1 MYFCSRGVIGKQDL
15 STLLS
20 HIPRAVLEA
29 IYVERFDKPWEQS
42 SPAPETTS
50 VVSIRVQELV
60 DSIFRAFNLKK
71 DGHLVKS
78 EFRECLASNPGIVT
92 YLSSVFPY
100 GSQPN
105 EEPERA
111 AAAAG
116 RRVKRRSATAAQIK
130 QDSPAVTTPLAK
142 PAQTP
147 VVASA
152 TPPTLPAVP
161 AQVHRSA
168 SAPSEAHNILPVP
181 DMGALARAQSSP
193 GAVGQQAIGLGML
206 LPALA
211 TAQAALR
218 QTSTASQEDWSK
230 SNATAGLSCGRCGFI
245 LRHNPATGAPLHIAT
260 CEAVFRASEGWLLNM
275 KQPTPARPHST
286 SKSSSESESL
296 MLVPSGISS
305 ASHASANLASASAS
319 ASSTSAPQRA
329 GTPPPLRVNMQT
341 ARLGRRSLATQV
353 IREGEREES
362 DSPYAGAAA
371 GDQWGIGHSP
381 KPMVK
386 VVPGNSSL
394 SNTSQLSSSSRA
406 ASTSKIPAAA
416 VKVPALHAAP
426 AAVTATAP
434 TQPTAQPSFVVKGAG
449 VSVTPKPS
457 VSLSS
462 KASLESSAGGSS
474 PPRQGLAQ
482 AGDAAD
488 RSRAASEP
496 VVRLPDHM
504 QDAADT
510 ASPSKSLPL
519 SALRTPPR
527 KPSLEDTAL
536 AAVNSNKG
544 IAFASRN
551 GNGSP
556 SIAPPGSPAQ
566 MDLVAS
572 GSSGSSSAMR
582 PPTAP
587 SPSHAPAEAPSA
599 SLLSAA
605 GGINMPP
612 RQPGHDIYGPSPA
625 LRSAVEGEV
634 APAAAHVS
642 KHKFCMGC
650 GAAHTSSDWRPLSPE
665 AVSWIN
671 IAGALWA
678 RSTATATGAQGSS
691 ASSRVAPSWG
701 HSVPASPGM
710 SPLGSFMAPPTGVDA
725 SSAWEIES
733 HRAAT
738 PGHGDDEGS
747 TVISGDGGTPRGR
760 SVFSGARSAAFSP
773 AKGSNT
779 DASGIGFVSAG
790 QSSSALDGS
799 PPMWGS
805 DDLHAADPHAM
816 PTLTLPPA
824 DAASGSQGAHAAE
837 AHARL
842 AAAHLQWW
850 MHHTGV
856 GNNSSGVPIH
866 RGAPPR
872 RQRSMS
878 ADSKDSGGSNVAD
891 TQSVGPEQR
900 VRSMSQS
907 DALGRMGRAMDDALA
922 ELSFSV
928 PDDAPEQ
935 QNTGLSTPPRGPSL
949 QRKQSLGGES
959 GRSSPSRYGDG
970 NSSMGPGSPLHD
982 ISPTGLRSPSA
993 SSVGGRS
1000 AATATGGFV
1009 AHARPRGGSYSGPEY
1024 FETGLLPHATAA
1036 GLRQGYQPGVHH
1048 PADSVFTAMHAAA
1061 AVVTQ
1066 MTSSAQGGSAV
1077 AAGSAFEK
1085 PQPQQSESSISAA
1098 GRAFS
1103 SSRGNLPRQSPVLAA
1118 TLAASGHKPPALALD
1133 ERATSVVSG
1142 AAATGNGGDSASVR
1156 SGTDYDNMSMGAP
1169 ATAGGGQMA
1178 SLGAG
1183 TARTLAMHGAEMLEH
1198 EGELWKKGRRTGAMT
1213 RRWYYLCQN
1222 FLYWYKDQETHI
1234 PKGSLFLEGSY
1245 VSVCND
1251 QMARGYFGI
1260 RIHTASAHGDQERVL
1275 YCKDARERDEWMSVL
1290 TRACRTVAFEQVYR
1304 RVKELGQGRFSQV
1317 VEVQNRDTGLHY
1329 AVKIINKNELKPEEK
1344 ELLRTEIAILRLVQ
1358 HPHIIRLEDVFE
1370 TGATMYIVMELIKG
1384 GELFDNIVGR
1394 SRFTENEARQLIKPL
1409 VDAVAY
1415 LHSLGIVH
1423 RDIKPENILCGDKV
1437 HDVSI
1442 ADFGLSKLV
1451 HPNELMTMPCG
1462 TLTYVAPEVLS
1473 MQGYHMEADMWSIGV
1488 IMYLV
1493 VRGRLP
1499 YDGDEQQAIV
1509 QRILHEPLDFSSG
1522 VWAHWS
1528 TRGVEFIQKL
1538 LEKNPSRRL
1547 TARQALQHPWLRQ
1560 PPPEPTSPQAHPGAA
1575 AAAR

>member
-1 MYFCSRGVIGKQDL
+1 
-15 STLLS
+15 LLS

-29 IYVERFDKPWEQS
+29 IYTERFDRAWDLSPTSSEQ
-42 SPAPETTS
+42 TS
-50 VVSIRVQELV
+50 VVAKRVRELV
-60 DSIFRAFNLKK
+60 DSIFSAFNLKK
-71 DGHLVKS
+71 DGHLTPN
-78 EFRECLASNPGIVT
+78 EFRECLSSNPGIVT

-100 GSQPN
+100 GSEPN

-116 RRVKRRSATAAQIK
+116 TRRVKHQSATAMQIK
-130 QDSPAVTTPLAK
+130 QPGMSVVSTPLAQ
-142 PAQTP
+142 PAQAP
-147 VVASA
+147 ALAS
-152 TPPTLPAVP
+152 TTSPTLPAAP
-161 AQVHRSA
+161 AAIHRSS
-168 SAPSEAHNILPVP
+168 SAPNEAYSIPPIPN
-181 DMGALARAQSSP
+181 MGALARAQSSP
-193 GAVGQQAIGLGML
+193 GAPRMQATGLEML

-218 QTSTASQEDWSK
+218 QSSANSQEDWGK
-230 SNATAGLSCGRCGFI
+230 SNATVGLSCGRCGLI
-245 LRHNPATGAPLHIAT
+245 LRHSPTTGAPLHMAT
-260 CEAVFRASEGWLLNM
+260 CEAVFRAAEGWVLSVRSA
-275 KQPTPARPHST
+275 PAARPHSS

-296 MLVPSGISS
+296 MLVPSGVSS
-305 ASHASANLASASAS
+305 ASYASASTQQAS
-319 ASSTSAPQRA
+319 GSSSATSPPKRA
-329 GTPPPLRVNMQT
+329 GTPPPLRVNMET
-341 ARLGRRSLATQV
+341 ARLSRRSLATQV

-362 DSPYAGAAA
+362 DSPYAGTGT
-371 GDQWGIGHSP
+371 GDQFGIGCSP

-386 VVPGNSSL
+386 ILPESS
-394 SNTSQLSSSSRA
+394 NLSSSSQSSGTSVA
-406 ASTSKIPAAA
+406 APAPKVPAAA
-416 VKVPALHAAP
+416 VKVPALRSTAG
-426 AAVTATAP
+426 AVTATAP
-434 TQPTAQPSFVVKGAG
+434 SAAGPQPAFVVKPTGD
-449 VSVTPKPS
+449 TPKPS
-457 VSLSS
+457 VSVSS
-462 KASLESSAGGSS
+462 RGGSS
-474 PPRQGLAQ
+474 SASPMHGAHQ
-482 AGDAAD
+482 AGGRSERD
-488 RSRAASEP
+488 RARSEP
-496 VVRLPDHM
+496 AVGLPDHTAG
-504 QDAADT
+504 DADT
-510 ASPSKSLPL
+510 ASPSKSLPA

-527 KPSLEDTAL
+527 KSSLEETVL
-536 AAVNSNKG
+536 AAANSSKG
-544 IAFASRN
+544 IAFSCRN

-556 SIAPPGSPAQ
+556 SAIPPGSPAQ
-566 MDLVAS
+566 VDLAAS
-572 GSSGSSSAMR
+572 GSSGSASATR

-587 SPSHAPAEAPSA
+587 SPSHPPAEPHAEV
-599 SLLSAA
+599 SLSSAA

-634 APAAAHVS
+634 AAVAHVF

-650 GAAHTSSDWRPLSPE
+650 GAAYTNADWKPLSPE
-665 AVSWIN
+665 AVSWMN
-671 IAGALWA
+671 IAGALWG
-678 RSTATATGAQGSS
+678 RPTANPSSYTALAQASN
-691 ASSRVAPSWG
+691 ASSRALPSWGG

-710 SPLGSFMAPPTGVDA
+710 SPLANFMAPPPGVDT
-725 SSAWEIES
+725 STHWELES
-733 HRAAT
+733 RRAAT
-738 PGHGDDEGS
+738 PGQGDDEGS
-747 TVISGDGGTPRGR
+747 TIISGDGGTPLGR
-760 SVFSGARSAAFSP
+760 SVFSGARSTAFSP
-773 AKGSNT
+773 AKGSST
-779 DASGIGFVSAG
+779 EASGIGFVSAG
-790 QSSSALDGS
+790 HSPSGLDGS
-799 PPMWGS
+799 PPMYGS
-805 DDLHAADPHAM
+805 EEAGGLDLRGM
-816 PTLTLPPA
+816 PDLMLPPA
-824 DAASGSQGAHAAE
+824 GGADGADGAETAGRHAL
-837 AHARL
+837 L

-856 GNNSSGVPIH
+856 NQNSSMSALH
-866 RGAPPR
+866 SNAPPR

-878 ADSKDSGGSNVAD
+878 ADSKDSGGSNMAD

-907 DALGRMGRAMDDALA
+907 DAMGRMGRAMDDAVA
-922 ELSFSV
+922 ELNLSV
-928 PDDAPEQ
+928 PPDAAPQ
-935 QNTGLSTPPRGPSL
+935 AVSGLSTPPHGPSL
-949 QRKQSLGGES
+949 RRKHSIGGDS
-959 GRSSPSRYGDG
+959 AMSSPGGIGDV
-970 NSSMGPGSPLHD
+970 SSSVGPDSPRHE
-982 ISPTGLRSPSA
+982 ISPTGLQSPSA

-1000 AATATGGFV
+1000 AATATGPLV
-1009 AHARPRGGSYSGPEY
+1009 SHIRPRGGSYSGPEY

-1048 PADSVFTAMHAAA
+1048 PADSVYAAMQAAAA
-1061 AVVTQ
+1061 AVTQ
-1066 MTSSAQGGSAV
+1066 MASASQKAPAI
-1077 AAGSAFEK
+1077 AAGSG
-1085 PQPQQSESSISAA
+1085 QSRGGQSESSIAA
-1098 GRAFS
+1098 SGRALS
-1103 SSRGNLPRQSPVLAA
+1103 SSRGNLPRQSPVVAA
-1118 TLAASGHKPPALALD
+1118 TLAASGHKPPAFALD
-1133 ERATSVVSG
+1133 ERAGSIVSG

-1156 SGTDYDNMSMGAP
+1156 SGIDPDNMSMGAP
-1169 ATAGGGQMA
+1169 ATAGGGQMS

-1275 YCKDARERDEWMSVL
+1275 YCKDTRERDEWMSVL

-1370 TGATMYIVMELIKG
+1370 TSATMYIVMELIKG

-1451 HPNELMTMPCG
+1451 HPNEVMTMPCG

-1528 TRGVEFIQKL
+1528 KCGVEFIQKL
-1538 LEKNPSRRL
+1538 LEKNPDRRL

-1560 PPPEPTSPQAHPGAA
+1560 PPPDQTSPEASPSAAQAAGRA
-1575 AAAR
+1575 